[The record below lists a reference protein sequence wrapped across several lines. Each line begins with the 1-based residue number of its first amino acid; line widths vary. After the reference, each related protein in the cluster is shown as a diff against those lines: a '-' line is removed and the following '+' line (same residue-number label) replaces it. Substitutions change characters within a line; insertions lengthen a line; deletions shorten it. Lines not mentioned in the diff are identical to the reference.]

1 MPTLRLNKKWI
12 HKIWSS
18 RHGLISVCR
27 IHPKDRDKL
36 EILIAD
42 NSEPT
47 VLLAWYLYV
56 NEQQPTYQV
65 MDNDPEPGEMAFT
78 RFPLA
83 AFLKT
88 NEGYVASAEALIE
101 SKMVTKTCG
110 QEVANLCDSVRPPA
124 PAVVSSESE
133 HPKHAPDKA

>member
-18 RHGLISVCR
+18 RHGLFSVCR
-27 IHPKDRDKL
+27 IHPKDREKL
-36 EILIAD
+36 ETLIAD

-47 VLLAWYLYV
+47 ILLAFFLYV
-56 NEQQPTYQV
+56 NELQPTYQV

-101 SKMVTKTCG
+101 SKMITKTCG
-110 QEVANLCDSVRPPA
+110 PEIASLYKSVKPPA
-124 PAVVSSESE
+124 PAVAGSESE
-133 HPKHAPDKA
+133 REETA